1 MFKKLLI
8 LTIVSLFT
16 GLAWAD
22 IASAQTGSLSGTVTD
37 QRTNEAIPG
46 VNILL
51 QELERGAA
59 SDIDGNYTISNIP
72 YGTYNIRATF
82 IGYRTLSRQVEINA
96 SSTTLNLELR
106 EDVLGLQELVVTG
119 QGSGVERQR
128 LSTNVTSIGARQI
141 DRLPTVQ
148 LDQLLQG
155 NVPNSQ
161 IRATSG
167 SPGAAS
173 LIRGRGVVSALTA
186 TTPVIYVDGVRVD
199 NITGSAVNR
208 GTGGAE
214 SSAIADIPVE
224 NIERIEFVSGG
235 AATTQFGSDAAN
247 GVIQI
252 FTKQGVQG
260 RTDFSFQST
269 IGREYATKDYL
280 KYDRSGEILFE
291 PGVTQE
297 YRLSGSGGTQD
308 FTYSFSGSMRSN
320 EGVLQ
325 PGGDDQVRH
334 SLRASFSSKLN
345 DLIQYNSSFGFN
357 SSEFSRTINA
367 NFTGSIFDIESGG
380 FGNPDEWDDET
391 FQQQKE
397 TIRNYIGLQDITED
411 VKRFQTSQALDFRF
425 ADNFTAKAVVGLD
438 YRTSGQLFVETNAYR
453 IARGLAPPGTTD
465 QGRLD
470 QTNRNFLGI
479 TLEGSARHEY
489 EVNDFSFITNVGG
502 QLFRNAD
509 EQLFIV
515 SEGLPDGSI
524 VASTGQDRIG
534 GNFRRTV
541 VNYGVYALENISF
554 RDTYILE
561 LGLRAD
567 QNTAF
572 GENVTTQYYPKI
584 GAIYNVTNE
593 SFWQDNISSNL
604 ISTLRLRANLGYAG
618 NFPTPFSNEVL
629 ASVGGYL
636 GSAIIDFG
644 TPGDVN
650 LKPERT
656 KTFEIGGDISF
667 YNDRY
672 NFEFTYYESETRDA
686 LFSAPFARSVGL
698 GTALQNLGVIENKG
712 VEISSNLNV
721 YRDRDT
727 NINLRASFN
736 SLTNTVVDN
745 GGSAP
750 FVIGGFAFLG
760 SYVDE
765 GYPVGYFR
773 GNRMVFDDQG
783 NVSEIIPNDNL
794 GKPTPD
800 YFGNLGLN
808 ADYRNLSLT
817 VTADYQLGA
826 QAVWPDELL
835 RFFGGLGDDRTENV
849 PDGASFFD
857 FANLYVEDADFLKVR
872 LISLNYSIPT
882 NLYEGLFRRVSVG
895 ATVTNPFNFVTS
907 NFDPE
912 VTGSNISAGAQGGVG
927 VGGFSY
933 RTLSANREVYGT
945 VRIDF

>member
-1 MFKKLLI
+1 MIKKIQLCLL
-8 LTIVSLFT
+8 LSFMIVPF
-16 GLAWAD
+16 AM
-22 IASAQTGSLSGTVTD
+22 AQTGTLSGTVTD
-37 QRTNEAIPG
+37 QRTNERLPG

-59 SDIDGNYTISNIP
+59 TDIDGNYSIANIP
-72 YGTYNIRATF
+72 YGTYNIRVTF
-82 IGYRTLSRQVEINA
+82 IGYRTINREIEVN
-96 SSTTLNLELR
+96 SGSQTLDLELR
-106 EDVLGLQELVVTG
+106 EDVLGLQEVVVTG

-161 IRATSG
+161 IRSTSG

-173 LIRGRGVVSALTA
+173 LIRGRGVVSALSS

-252 FTKQGVQG
+252 FTKRGVQG
-260 RTDFSFQST
+260 RSEFSFQSSVGT
-269 IGREYATKDYL
+269 EFATRDYL
-280 KYDRSGEILFE
+280 KYERTGDILFT
-291 PGVTQE
+291 PGATQE

-308 FTYSFSGSMRSN
+308 FTYSFSGSMRNS

-334 SLRASFSSKLN
+334 SLRASFSSRVN
-345 DLIQYNSSFGFN
+345 DLIRYNSSFGFN

-367 NFTGSIFDIESGG
+367 NFTGSIFDVETGG
-380 FGNPDEWDDET
+380 FGNPDEWDDATYEA
-391 FQQQKE
+391 QKE
-397 TIRNYIGLQDITED
+397 VIRTYIGLQDITEN
-411 VKRFQTSQALDFRF
+411 VKRFQTSQALDFNF
-425 ADNFTAKAVVGLD
+425 SDNFTGKAVLGVD

-470 QTNRNFLGI
+470 QTNRNFLGV
-479 TLEGSARHEY
+479 TLEASLRHEVEY
-489 EVNDFSFITNVGG
+489 EDFSFITNAGG
-502 QLFRNAD
+502 QLFRND
-509 EQLFIV
+509 DQQLFV
-515 SEGLPDGSI
+515 QSDGLPDGSRI
-524 VASTGQDRIG
+524 AATGQDRIG

-541 VNYGVYALENISF
+541 VNYGVYLLENIAYK
-554 RDTYILE
+554 DTYILE
-561 LGLRAD
+561 LGIRAD

-572 GENVTTQYYPKI
+572 GEEVATQYYPKI
-584 GAIYNVTNE
+584 GGIYNVSNE
-593 SFWQDNISSNL
+593 SFWQENVSSNF

-629 ASVGGYL
+629 ATVGGFL
-636 GSAIIDFG
+636 GSSIIDFG
-644 TPGDVN
+644 TPGDTN

-656 KTFEIGGDISF
+656 RTIEAGGDISF
-667 YNDRY
+667 FNDRF
-672 NFEFTYYESETRDA
+672 NFEFTYYESETTDA

-712 VEISSNLNV
+712 VEISSSLNV

-736 SLTNTVVDN
+736 SLNNKIVDN
-745 GGSAP
+745 GNSAP
-750 FVIGGFAFLG
+750 FSIGGFAFLG
-760 SYVDE
+760 SFVDE

-773 GNRMVFDDQG
+773 GNRMVFDDAG
-783 NVSEIIPNDNL
+783 NFSEVIPNDNL
-794 GKPTPD
+794 GKPIPD

-808 ADYRNLSLT
+808 ADYKNLSLT

-835 RFFGGLGDDRTENV
+835 RFIGGIGDDRTENV

-872 LISLNYSIPT
+872 LISLNYSLPV
-882 NLYEGLFRRVSVG
+882 NLYEGIFRRISIG
-895 ATVTNPFNFVTS
+895 ATVTNPFNYVTS

-912 VTGSNISAGAQGGVG
+912 VTGSNIAQQGQGRVG

-933 RTLSANREVYGT
+933 RTLSPNREVYGT